1 LSNYFD
7 LLFWFFTSPFDDQ
20 RFGNVAVEEHKLLC
34 TCYSDVVDKDIIYT
48 DSDSGFVNA
57 ISSKR

>member
-1 LSNYFD
+1 MSNYFD

-20 RFGNVAVEEHKLLC
+20 RFGNVAEEHKLLC